1 MLKIH
6 RWLAIPLGVLVSL
19 LCLTGAVMV
28 FQDEI
33 LHAMNSGWYHIE
45 VTEGMRHLDDE
56 QLRAKV
62 QAQMPEGLTLMNI
75 EVSDDPT
82 APATAMVPEL
92 GHVDF
97 LINPYTGE
105 VWGKPKGTDFFVWV
119 KQLHRFLLNVPENY
133 QAGTSSFGRVIIG
146 ITAICMSFILLTGI
160 FLWWPKSRKMLKN
173 RLTVSTSKG
182 FRRFIYDSH
191 VSLGIYAVIFLLLM
205 SLTGPAWS
213 FKWYNRGAQALLG
226 RTETE
231 QRMDGGQHGGPMME
245 KTGQQKHDGMRPD
258 GNQPKSGPM
267 NMHNGGQPEVKH
279 KSAQQGGEMN
289 TANFHVLLQVLH
301 FGKWG
306 GLFTRI
312 LYLIAALI
320 GMFLPWSGYY
330 MWYKRTRTI
339 KTKK

>member
-6 RWLAIPLGVLVSL
+6 RQLAIPLGVLVSL
-19 LCLTGAVMV
+19 LCLTGAVLV

-33 LHAMNSGWYHIE
+33 LHLMNSGWYHIE
-45 VTEGMRHLDDE
+45 VTEGMKYLSDE
-56 QLRAKV
+56 QLLAKV

-75 EVSDDPT
+75 EVSDDPS

-133 QAGTSSFGRVIIG
+133 QGGSPSVGRVIIG
-146 ITAICMSFILLTGI
+146 ITAICMSLILLTGI
-160 FLWWPKSRKMLKN
+160 FLWWPRNKKMLKN

-182 FRRFIYDSH
+182 FRRFVYDSH
-191 VSLGIYAVIFLLLM
+191 VSLGIYVVIFLLLM

-213 FKWYNRGAQALLG
+213 FRWYNDAAQTVLG
-226 RTETE
+226 QTE
-231 QRMDGGQHGGPMME
+231 QRMEGGQHGGQMMG
-245 KTGQQKHDGMRPD
+245 KPGGQKPDGMRPD
-258 GNQPKSGPM
+258 GNQPKGGLMM
-267 NMHNGGQPEVKH
+267 NMGGKPEIRH
-279 KSAQQGGEMN
+279 KSVQENQGAEP
-289 TANFHVLLQVLH
+289 ANFHFLLQSLH

-306 GLFTRI
+306 GMFTRI
-312 LYLIAALI
+312 LYLLAALI
-320 GMFLPWSGYY
+320 GMLLPWSGYY
-330 MWYKRTRTI
+330 MWWKRTRAI